1 MKKILTSALA
11 FSVSFGLLTS
21 MDLKDAQAAEKDYVR
36 LSGKDRLDTAIQI
49 SKTGWPTG
57 LTSSEKSVILARS
70 DNPVDALSAASL
82 AGVKDAPILLT
93 NTNSL
98 DSRVLSEINRLG
110 AMKVY
115 VLGST
120 GAISESVENTLKA
133 NNKSVTRLSGANR
146 FDTAKKINEEAGT
159 SKNTSAIVVNG
170 DTVVDA
176 LSATSESAINKVPI
190 YLTRTNNLPIS
201 LPSTVKN
208 VVIYGSTGVVS
219 SDVQN
224 QLVKQGKTVK
234 RIAGGDRF
242 STNVA
247 ALKASSI
254 AFKKTILVRGTSVKT
269 TS

>member
-1 MKKILTSALA
+1 MKKIFTSALVL
-11 FSVSFGLLTS
+11 SVSFGLLNFLDT
-21 MDLKDAQAAEKDYVR
+21 DNTQAAGKEYVR
-36 LSGKDRLDTAIQI
+36 LAGTDRLDTSIQI

-57 LTSSEKSVILARS
+57 LTNSEKSVILARS

-110 AMKVY
+110 ATKVY

-120 GAISESVENTLKA
+120 GAISQSVENTLKA

-159 SKNTSAIVVNG
+159 SKNTTAIVVNG

-190 YLTRTNNLPIS
+190 YLTQTNNLPIS
-201 LPSTVKN
+201 LPSSVKD

-234 RIAGGDRF
+234 
-242 STNVA
+242 
-247 ALKASSI
+247 
-254 AFKKTILVRGTSVKT
+254 
-269 TS
+269 